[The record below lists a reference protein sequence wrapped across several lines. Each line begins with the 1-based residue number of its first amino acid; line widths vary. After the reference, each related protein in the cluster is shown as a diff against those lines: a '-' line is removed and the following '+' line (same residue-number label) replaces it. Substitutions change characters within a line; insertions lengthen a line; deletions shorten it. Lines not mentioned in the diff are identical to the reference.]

1 MYSIWNSYNHAF
13 LTDLCL
19 DIGISIEKY
28 GVPQVQSQYYENM
41 NLWDLALVLTFNCP
55 WKLCLWSAH

>member
-1 MYSIWNSYNHAF
+1 MHF

-19 DIGISIEKY
+19 DIGINIEKY

-41 NLWDLALVLTFNCP
+41 NL
-55 WKLCLWSAH
+55 